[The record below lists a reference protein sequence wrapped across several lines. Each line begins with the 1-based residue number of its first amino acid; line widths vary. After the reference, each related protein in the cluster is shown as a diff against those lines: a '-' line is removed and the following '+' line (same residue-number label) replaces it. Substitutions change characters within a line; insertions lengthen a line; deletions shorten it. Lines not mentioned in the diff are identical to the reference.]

1 MVRDEGGRW
10 DVGRKNDVVYLER
23 VDESNEQLFDDELTP
38 GEARQLAELL
48 NKFADKADDEV
59 DESSD

>member
-23 VDESNEQLFDDELTP
+23 VDESNEQLFDDWE
-38 GEARQLAELL
+38 
-48 NKFADKADDEV
+48 DDDEE